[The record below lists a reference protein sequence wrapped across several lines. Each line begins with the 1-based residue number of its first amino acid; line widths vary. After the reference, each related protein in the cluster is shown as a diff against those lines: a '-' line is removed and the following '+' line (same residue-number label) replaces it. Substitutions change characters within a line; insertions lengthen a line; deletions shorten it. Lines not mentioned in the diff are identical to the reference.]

1 MDSTVAMPRDDVVRS
16 DRGRPLLIVD
26 IDGVLNPDM
35 PRDNPEPPWITFVAQ
50 WSGYVVA
57 LNPEHGKELLAIAER
72 TGCELVWGTTWEEHA
87 NDEVASRLG
96 LPALPVVHVTT
107 PPEVLDSWVIWK
119 SGHIAKYAAG
129 RPFVWLDDHPSELDS
144 RYLAANGAPDHL
156 IVQIDPET
164 GLEDHHLRQA
174 EEWLESCSAGDRNG
188 ARFVAARLPA
198 RASGRRAAD
207 SVTQGPQ

>member
-1 MDSTVAMPRDDVVRS
+1 
-16 DRGRPLLIVD
+16 LLIVD
-26 IDGVLNPDM
+26 VDGVLNPDTQ
-35 PRDNPEPPWITFVAQ
+35 RDNPEPPWITFVAE

-96 LPALPVVHVTT
+96 LPVLPVVHVTT
-107 PPEVLDSWVIWK
+107 PPEGLDNWVIWK

-129 RPFVWLDDHPSELDS
+129 RPFV
-144 RYLAANGAPDHL
+144 
-156 IVQIDPET
+156 
-164 GLEDHHLRQA
+164 
-174 EEWLESCSAGDRNG
+174 
-188 ARFVAARLPA
+188 AARLRS

-207 SVTQGPQ
+207 SVTQGSERPVRDKSWAFD